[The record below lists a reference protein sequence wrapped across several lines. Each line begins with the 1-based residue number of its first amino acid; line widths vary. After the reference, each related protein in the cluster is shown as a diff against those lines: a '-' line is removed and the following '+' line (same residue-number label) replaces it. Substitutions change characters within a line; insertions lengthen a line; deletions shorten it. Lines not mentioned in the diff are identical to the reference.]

1 MMSPQLRLTSP
12 EIELLGGL
20 SIFACLEP
28 DELDEVASQLQRRSF
43 VKGEIIYHSDDLP
56 GSLYILVKG
65 QVKIRLISQTD
76 NRQVTFAWVSPGTFF
91 GTISLLDE
99 GHRNSDCVAVDACQI
114 LTMSQ
119 AAFRSYLRS
128 HPAAMEALVETMA
141 QRWRKTIRHFYDLA
155 FLDVPGRLAKLL
167 LQLAEE
173 QGDGRIQPPVL
184 LNNLSQRE
192 LASLVGTT
200 RESINKWIKYF
211 VQHGCI
217 EFSKGTVTLLNPDAL
232 RERITT

>member
-1 MMSPQLRLTSP
+1 MMSPQIRLTSP
-12 EIELLGGL
+12 ETELLASL

-28 DELDEVASQLQRRSF
+28 DQLDEVASQLQRRIF
-43 VKGEIIYHSDDLP
+43 AKGEIIYHRDDLP

-65 QVKIRLISQTD
+65 QVKIRLISPTD
-76 NRQVTFAWVSPGTFF
+76 NRQVTFAWIRPGRFF

-99 GHRNSDCVAVDACQI
+99 GHRSSDAVAVEPTQ
-114 LTMSQ
+114 LF
-119 AAFRSYLRS
+119 AFSHDDCRAYLRS
-128 HPAAMEALVETMA
+128 HPPAMEALIETMA
-141 QRWRKTIRHFYDLA
+141 LRMRNTIRQFYDLA

-173 QGDGRIQPPVL
+173 QGNGRIQPPVL
-184 LNNLSQRE
+184 LTNLSQRE

-217 EFSKGTVTLLNPDAL
+217 EFSKGTVTLLNPAVL